1 MSHLASLVK
10 KELREL
16 ITPGTIIPMIVMVI
30 IFASIGP
37 IMNAHPGQSTAV
49 PYIGLMDRD
58 DTSDSRDAVS
68 YIEDYYSSIKDSD
81 GNYLNPADFITYVD
95 PVASN
100 DDIRDIMKNNDLS
113 VLLVIEKGYEEKMI
127 AGDYLD
133 KPQISTFWYQS
144 SSSSLTSMPEGAVSS
159 VISSVNLQTSLE
171 LINKGTPE
179 DSYFARSPISYNS
192 IDNNYV
198 IISTGG
204 MDNGTPSLV
213 SSAMMSQNM
222 FVSMIMMLVIIM
234 IGSILISSMGSEKE
248 NKTLE
253 TLLTLPV
260 SRTIIVGGKL
270 IGSAIVG
277 LIFGAFY
284 LVGMYFSMSKS
295 LEGANSGVDLGELG
309 LSLTMVDWAIIG
321 VFLFMAIMCAL
332 GLCMILGAFAKNY
345 KAAQTLIM
353 PVSVLAMIPMFI
365 SIYGSLDTLPAVL
378 QAVMFAIPFA
388 HPTTVIQDLMFGNDM
403 IVIAGFVYL
412 LAFIVVTMFI
422 TVKLYKSD
430 ILLTGFIKKKS
441 KSSFL
446 KPKTPKVE
454 E

>member
-16 ITPGTIIPMIVMVI
+16 ITPGTIIPMLVMVI
-30 IFASIGP
+30 VFASIGP
-37 IMNAHPGQSTAV
+37 IMNAQPGQSTAV

-58 DTSDSRDAVS
+58 GTTESGDAVNL
-68 YIEDYYSSIKDSD
+68 IEQYYSLHEDIN
-81 GNYLNPADFITYVD
+81 GIYLNPADYITYVD
-95 PVASN
+95 SVDSN
-100 DDIRDIMKNNDLS
+100 DDIRRVMSEKGLS
-113 VLLVIEKGYEEKMI
+113 VLVVIEKGYSDKLI

-133 KPQISTFWYQS
+133 KPVISTFWYQS
-144 SSSSLTSMPEGAVSS
+144 GSSSLTSMPEGAVSS
-159 VISSVNLQTSLE
+159 VISYVNLETSLA
-171 LINKGTPE
+171 LIGKGTPE
-179 DSYFARSPISYNS
+179 DSYFARSPISYNDIS
-192 IDNNYV
+192 NNYV

-222 FVSMIMMLVIIM
+222 FVSMIMMLIIIM

-260 SRTIIVGGKL
+260 SRTVIVSGKL

-309 LSLTMVDWAIIG
+309 LSLTMTDWAIIG

-353 PVSVLAMIPMFI
+353 PVSVLAMI
-365 SIYGSLDTLPAVL
+365 SV
-378 QAVMFAIPFA
+378 
-388 HPTTVIQDLMFGNDM
+388 
-403 IVIAGFVYL
+403 
-412 LAFIVVTMFI
+412 
-422 TVKLYKSD
+422 
-430 ILLTGFIKKKS
+430 
-441 KSSFL
+441 SSSN
-446 KPKTPKVE
+446 P
-454 E
+454 

>member
-16 ITPGTIIPMIVMVI
+16 ITPGTIIPMLVMVI
-30 IFASIGP
+30 IFASLGP
-37 IMNAHPGQSTAV
+37 IMNAQPGQSTAV
-49 PYIGLMDRD
+49 PYIGVMDRD
-58 DTSDSRDAVS
+58 GTSDSADALAL
-68 YIEDYYSSIKDSD
+68 IEQCYTVDF
-81 GNYLNPADFITYVD
+81 GVNYADFITDAGAAV
-95 PVASN
+95 PN
-100 DDIRDIMKNNDLS
+100 DEIRNVMEEKGLS
-113 VLLVIEKGYEEKMI
+113 VLLVIENGYSDKLAARDI
-127 AGDYLD
+127 ND
-133 KPQISTFWYQS
+133 KPTITTFWYQS
-144 SSSSLTSMPEGAVSS
+144 GSSSLTSMPEGAVNY
-159 VISSVNLQTSLE
+159 ILWYVNAETSKT
-171 LINKGTPE
+171 LIGMGGASE
-179 DSYFARSPISYNS
+179 FVRSPISYGDTS
-192 IDNNYV
+192 NNYV

-204 MDNGTPSLV
+204 MGEGTPSLV

-260 SRTIIVGGKL
+260 SRTVIVGGKL

-284 LVGMYFSMSKS
+284 LVGMYFSMSQS
-295 LEGANSGVDLGELG
+295 LAGANSGVDLNELG
-309 LSLTMVDWAIIG
+309 LSLTMMDWAIIG

-365 SIYGSLDTLPAVL
+365 SIYGSLDTLPPVL

-403 IVIAGFVYL
+403 IVLAGFIYL
-412 LAFIVVTMFI
+412 LAFILVTMYI

-430 ILLTGFIKKKS
+430 ILLTGFIKKKR

-446 KPKTPKVE
+446 SSKKLEIE